1 MGTSKISTAGYSYGN
16 SADQTVTTVKNLTY
30 APNKIT
36 VRASGMNNTY
46 TFYPA
51 TNKET
56 STHAERCEAVLPL
69 INAIQEEQNTKTW
82 SSVGGALTRQVGNN
96 LVFEIP
102 KDAKPSD
109 ADIATLIVSIQKWD
123 DPVAEAKAE
132 AEKKAKD
139 GTTKA
144 DTDDTKKSDDTTSS
158 DNATSSD
165 DAEAAKK
172 KAEAEAAKKKAEA
185 EAALKKAAEAKKKAE
200 EAEAAKKKAEA
211 EAAAAAAAVPAVIT
225 PPPSFKYNTDEIA
238 AGIKNRTLSPENLRQ
253 QFSHTFAVYAG
264 SDDGSGTKA

>member
-82 SSVGGALTRQVGNN
+82 SSVGGALVRQAGNN

-102 KDAKPSD
+102 KNAKPSD

-139 GTTKA
+139 GTAKA
-144 DTDDTKKSDDTTSS
+144 DTDDTKKSDDATNS
-158 DNATSSD
+158 DNAASSD

-185 EAALKKAAEAKKKAE
+185 EAALKKA
-200 EAEAAKKKAEA
+200 EAAKKKAEA
-211 EAAAAAAAVPAVIT
+211 DAAAAAAAVPAVIT
-225 PPPSFKYNTDEIA
+225 PPPAFKYNTDEIA
-238 AGIKNRTLSPENLRQ
+238 AGIKNRTLSPESLRQ
-253 QFSHTFAVYAG
+253 QFTHTFAAYAG